1 MKPNKIIVHHSLT
14 KDSLTV
20 SWGAIRTWHVEHE
33 GYDDIGYHAGVELV
47 GNGSSV
53 YYEVLLGRMWNV
65 PGAHTIGQN
74 SSSLGICFV
83 GNWDIQEPPDELLI
97 TGARVIKM
105 WCWLFDIS
113 IDEIY
118 GHRDFASYKSCPGL
132 SFDMNKLRYL
142 VGK

>member
-14 KDSLTV
+14 KDSETV
-20 SWGAIRTWHVEHE
+20 SWGAIRKYHKAQGWIDV
-33 GYDDIGYHAGVELV
+33 GYHAGIELTRS
-47 GNGSSV
+47 GDGL
-53 YYEVLLGRMWNV
+53 YYEAFIGRDWDI
-65 PGAHTIGQN
+65 PGAHTVGQN

-83 GNWDIQEPPDELLI
+83 GNWDTQEPPDEMLI
-97 TGARVIKM
+97 TGAKVIKM

-113 IDEIY
+113 MDEIY
-118 GHRDFASYKSCPGL
+118 GHRDFADYKSCPGL